1 VFVFL
6 FVTGRLTI
14 HCPELQKGQLPVIV
28 RANRTVFALDRK
40 NRLVEL
46 NPPQDDEDDDDTMTR
61 VNLRFFGPTFATIP
75 AEGDGMDSQNPLPP
89 IKPKRA
95 MSTKKSKDKSS
106 TKSSKRGH
114 QKAPK
119 GGKKKRSETRNHE
132 SDMDDGDVVDDGFL
146 TSSSDDGRTQYDTD
160 SSGTDIGDEK
170 GLSTLVLLVSL

>member
-6 FVTGRLTI
+6 FVAGRLTI

-28 RANRTVFALDRK
+28 CANRTVFALDRK

-46 NPPQDDEDDDDTMTR
+46 NPPQDDEGDDATMTR
-61 VNLRFFGPTFATIP
+61 VNLRFFGPTF
-75 AEGDGMDSQNPLPP
+75 QNPLPP

-106 TKSSKRGH
+106 TKSSKRGQ

-132 SDMDDGDVVDDGFL
+132 SDMDDGDVEDDGFL